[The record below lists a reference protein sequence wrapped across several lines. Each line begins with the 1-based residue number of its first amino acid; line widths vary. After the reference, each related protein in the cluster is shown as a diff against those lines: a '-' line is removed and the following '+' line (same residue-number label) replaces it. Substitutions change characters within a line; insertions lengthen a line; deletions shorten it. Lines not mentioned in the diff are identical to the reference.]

1 MTFRTFDIE
10 SPSAAPAVD
19 ATTATD
25 VVRNLRSRRRS
36 RAMSHRSVGCRIAGF
51 GF

>member
-10 SPSAAPAVD
+10 SPNAALTRD
-19 ATTATD
+19 ATTSTD
-25 VVRNLRSRRRS
+25 VVRNLRSRRRV
-36 RAMSHRSVGCRIAGF
+36 RAMSHRTSGCRIAGF